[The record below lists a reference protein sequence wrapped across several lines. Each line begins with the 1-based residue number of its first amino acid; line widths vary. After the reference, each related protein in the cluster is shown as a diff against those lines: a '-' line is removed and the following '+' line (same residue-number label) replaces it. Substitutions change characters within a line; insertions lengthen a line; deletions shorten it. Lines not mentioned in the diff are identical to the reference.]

1 MDAGT
6 PDIWSNAMS
15 LTGQAA
21 GRRDIILTVTTRNKP
36 DG

>member
-21 GRRDIILTVTTRNKP
+21 GRRDIILTTRNKP
-36 DG
+36 GG